1 MNNVKKII
9 IVLVMCFTV
18 TSILEGC
25 INSDIYSN
33 TTGYKGGLPKVGA
46 TIYKYDDEFMSYIR
60 NSMENDA
67 YGRIALNMNDS
78 QNDQNIQLKQVDEMI
93 SKGVRALAINLVD
106 PKAAQAVL
114 NKAKAAKLPII
125 FFNKEPDASVL
136 NSYDK
141 AWFVGTD
148 SKESG
153 ILQGKMIVDLWN
165 KNKNKWDKNH
175 DGKLT
180 YVLLKGEPGHPD
192 AEARTKYALDEIKK
206 AGIPV
211 EELAEAAAMWDA
223 AKAKDKMDE
232 WISKFNDRI
241 EFVISNNDD
250 MALGALDSLEKA
262 GYLSGNKFIPV
273 VGIDAIPDA
282 VERIKEG
289 TMVGTVLND
298 ANNQAKAIIDLATNA
313 ANGKNVLN
321 GTSWTITNKSVRVH
335 YVTITKDNIDVAEQA
350 YK

>member
-1 MNNVKKII
+1 MNNMKKII
-9 IVLVMCFTV
+9 IFLSMLL
-18 TSILEGC
+18 ILIAGFKGC
-25 INSDIYSN
+25 ANSDNYSN
-33 TTGYKGGLPKVGA
+33 TGYKGGIPKVGA
-46 TIYKYDDEFMSYIR
+46 AIYKYDDEFMSYIR

-78 QNDQNIQLKQVDEMI
+78 QNDQNIQLQQVDQMV
-93 SKGVRALAINLVD
+93 SKGARALAINLVD
-106 PKAAQAVL
+106 PKAAKAVIS
-114 NKAKAAKLPII
+114 KAKAANLPVV
-125 FFNKEPDASVL
+125 FFNKEPDAAAL

-165 KNKNKWDKNH
+165 GNKSKWDKNQ
-175 DGKLT
+175 DGKLS

-192 AEARTKYALDEIKK
+192 AEARSKYVLDEIKK
-206 AGIPV
+206 AGISV
-211 EELAEAAAMWDA
+211 EELAQFSAMWDA
-223 AKAKDKMDE
+223 TKAKDKMDG
-232 WISKFNDRI
+232 WISEFHDRI

-262 GYLSGNKFIPV
+262 GYLSEEKFIPV

-282 VERIKEG
+282 VKKIKEG
-289 TMVGTVLND
+289 TMMGTVLND
-298 ANNQAKAIIDLATNA
+298 ASSQAKAIIDLVTNA
-313 ANGKNVLN
+313 AKGKNIIN
-321 GTSWTITNKSVRVH
+321 GTSWKITNDKYLRIP
-335 YVTITKDNIDVAEQA
+335 YITIIKDNIDVAEQA

>member
-1 MNNVKKII
+1 MNNLRKII
-9 IVLVMCFTV
+9 VILAMCCIIS
-18 TSILEGC
+18 SILEGC
-25 INSDIYSN
+25 GMNNTDSN
-33 TTGYKGGLPKVGA
+33 TGYKGGLPKVGA

-93 SKGVRALAINLVD
+93 AKGVKVLAINLVD

-125 FFNKEPDASVL
+125 FFNKEPEASVL
-136 NSYDK
+136 NSYAK

-165 KNKNKWDKNH
+165 NNKLKWDKNH
-175 DGKLT
+175 DGKLS

-211 EELAEAAAMWDA
+211 EELAEATAMWDA
-223 AKAKDKMDE
+223 AKAKDKMDG
-232 WISKFNDRI
+232 WVSTFKNKI
-241 EFVISNNDD
+241 EFVISNNDV

-262 GYLSGNKFIPV
+262 GYVSGNNFIPV

-282 VERIKEG
+282 VKRIKDG
-289 TMVGTVLND
+289 SMVGTVLND

-313 ANGKNVLN
+313 ANGKNILS
-321 GTSWTITNKSVRVH
+321 GTSWKLVNKSVRVH

>member
-1 MNNVKKII
+1 MNNVKKIVL
-9 IVLVMCFTV
+9 VLVMWV
-18 TSILEGC
+18 IISSIFEGC
-25 INSDIYSN
+25 VNSN
-33 TTGYKGGLPKVGA
+33 TYFKSGYKGGLPKVGA
-46 TIYKYDDEFMSYIR
+46 AIYTYDDDFLSYVR
-60 NSMENDA
+60 NSMEDDA

-93 SKGVRALAINLVD
+93 SMGVRVLLINLVD
-106 PKAAQAVL
+106 PKAAQAVIS
-114 NKAKAAKLPII
+114 KAKAAKLPII
-125 FFNKEPDASVL
+125 FFNKEPEASVL
-136 NSYDK
+136 NSYNK
-141 AWFVGTD
+141 AWYVGTD

-153 ILQGKMIVDLWN
+153 ILQGKMIVSLWN

-175 DGKLT
+175 DGKLS

-192 AEARTKYALDEIKK
+192 AIARTKYALDEIKK

-211 EELAEAAAMWDA
+211 QELAEDTAMWDA
-223 AKAKDKMDE
+223 SKAKNEMDG
-232 WISKFNDRI
+232 WISKFGDRI
-241 EFVISNNDD
+241 EFVISNNDV

-282 VERIKEG
+282 VEKIKEG
-289 TMVGTVLND
+289 VMAGTVLND

-313 ANGKNVLN
+313 ANGKNILS
-321 GTSWTITNKSVRVH
+321 GTSWKMVNKSVRIP
-335 YVTITKDNIDVAEQA
+335 YITITKDNIDVAEQA